1 MKESK
6 KPFSQSLNPEQKK
19 LYNYSLVQSVD
30 GLFYLFLNSAATV
43 AIIKPAN
50 VWNGWKEFSEKVA
63 TESELVNLYIL
74 AKGEEP
80 TKEQKED
87 LVELSV
93 LVWIRLCETA
103 LNRLATPKSDGRK
116 VSEKMLNRAYEVL
129 KTEVAPDV
137 KMPPQAKTCLV
148 FFTECMAGD
157 AEYQKKEAPRPTY
170 IIAEN
175 LFKDYVIANAARLN
189 TRQDPWRIFQYYRP
203 ELIKSG
209 FLRLI

>member
-6 KPFSQSLNPEQKK
+6 KSFSQSLSPEQKK
-19 LYNYSLVQSVD
+19 LYNYSIVQSVD
-30 GLFYLFLNSAATV
+30 GLFYLFLNAAATV
-43 AIIKPAN
+43 AIIKPAS
-50 VWNGWKEFSEKVA
+50 VWNGWKEFSEKVV
-63 TESELVNLYIL
+63 TLDTLTGLHVL
-74 AKGEEP
+74 AYGEEP
-80 TKEQKED
+80 SKADSED

-93 LVWIRLCETA
+93 KVWIKLCETA
-103 LNRLATPKSDGRK
+103 LNRLTSTKVAGRK
-116 VSEKMLNRAYEVL
+116 VSEKMQNRAYEVL
-129 KTEVAPDV
+129 KTEVATDV

-157 AEYQKKEAPRPTY
+157 AEYQKKESPRPTY

-175 LFKDYVIANAARLN
+175 LFKDYVIVNAARLN